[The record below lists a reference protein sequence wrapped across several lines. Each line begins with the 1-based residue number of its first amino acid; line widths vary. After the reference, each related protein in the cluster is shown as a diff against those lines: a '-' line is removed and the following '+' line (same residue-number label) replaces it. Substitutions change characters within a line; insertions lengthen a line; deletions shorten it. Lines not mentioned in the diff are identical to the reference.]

1 MIMSASP
8 SIRANCWRASR
19 PCCRKR
25 GPSALTKDAPV
36 AFGPFVFDPAT
47 RQLSREQVVVKL
59 TGGEI
64 NLLEALVRNAGKP
77 LSRERCW
84 RWRATTTAA
93 SATTGPSTSPS
104 CGCVA

>member
-1 MIMSASP
+1 M
-8 SIRANCWRASR
+8 
-19 PCCRKR
+19 
-25 GPSALTKDAPV
+25 
-36 AFGPFVFDPAT
+36 FDPAT

-84 RWRATTTAA
+84 RWRAMTMAA
-93 SATTGPSTSPS
+93 SATTGPSTSPLAARVIETDPKQPRWIQTVWGIGYRFS
-104 CGCVA
+104 P

>member
-1 MIMSASP
+1 M
-8 SIRANCWRASR
+8 
-19 PCCRKR
+19 
-25 GPSALTKDAPV
+25 
-36 AFGPFVFDPAT
+36 FDPAT

-77 LSRERCW
+77 LSRERLLALA
-84 RWRATTTAA
+84 RDDDGGGG
-93 SATTGPSTSPS
+93 ATTGPSTSPS